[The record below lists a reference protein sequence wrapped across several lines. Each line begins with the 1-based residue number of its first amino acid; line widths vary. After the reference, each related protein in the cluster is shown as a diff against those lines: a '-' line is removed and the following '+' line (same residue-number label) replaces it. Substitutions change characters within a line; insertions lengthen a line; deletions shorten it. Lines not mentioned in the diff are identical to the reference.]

1 VIDFPLFAIGA
12 PSFMSDKPFDFRLVN
27 GLQGDP
33 AVFVLLKRMGEA
45 LLFDLGTIDNLGH
58 RDMLRVRNVF
68 VSHAHMDHFVGF
80 DRLLRVNVPHRRQ
93 LAIFGPEDFI
103 ERVRAKLNSYTWNL
117 IEPDQIRFQVHEVR
131 PDGSVWSALLT
142 NTDNFSAA
150 PARTDLKHDLLVTLR
165 DGSQVAAALLDHKGI
180 MSVSYKLEA
189 PAALKVRTER
199 LKALNLK
206 AGPWL
211 GDLQLRV
218 RTGKVQGSID
228 VDGRDYFME
237 ELANELITQQRGR
250 SLVYLTDLSFSASN
264 LESLQ
269 KAFGRATDGI
279 SECSFADEDRSR
291 AVDKAHLTSR
301 QSALIA
307 RSLGIQHFH
316 IFHVSGI
323 YGQGPQQ
330 VAEEARGFFH
340 ELPGPGPELDQ
351 EIQIELAK
359 VQA

>member
-1 VIDFPLFAIGA
+1 
-12 PSFMSDKPFDFRLVN
+12 MSDKPFDFRLVN

-45 LLFDLGTIDNLGH
+45 LLFDLGSIENLGH
-58 RDMLRVRNVF
+58 RDMLRVRHVF

-93 LAIFGPEDFI
+93 LSIFGPDDFI

-117 IEPDQIRFQVHEVR
+117 IEPDQIRFLVHEVR
-131 PDGSVWSALLT
+131 VDGSVWSALLT
-142 NTDNFSAA
+142 NTDKFSASA
-150 PARTDLKHDLLVTLR
+150 SLTDITHHHLVTLR
-165 DGSQVAAALLDHKGI
+165 DGSQVAAALMEHKGI

-189 PAALKVRTER
+189 PAILKVRTDK
-199 LKALNLK
+199 LKSLHLK

-211 GDLQLRV
+211 GDLQHRV
-218 RTGKVQGSID
+218 RTGRVQGDIEA
-228 VDGRDYFME
+228 DGRTFAIE
-237 ELANELITQQRGR
+237 ELAHELITQHKGR
-250 SLVYLTDLSFSASN
+250 SLVYLTDLSFSPRN
-264 LESLQ
+264 LEALK
-269 KAFGRATDGI
+269 KAFGQASDGI
-279 SECSFADEDRSR
+279 SESSFADEDRSR

-316 IFHVSGI
+316 VFHVSGI
-323 YGQGPQQ
+323 YGQGPQP
-330 VAEEARGFFH
+330 VAEEARSFFH
-340 ELPGPGPELDQ
+340 DLPGPGPELDR

-359 VQA
+359 IQS

>member
-1 VIDFPLFAIGA
+1 
-12 PSFMSDKPFDFRLVN
+12 MSDKPFDFRLIN

-45 LLFDLGTIDNLGH
+45 LLFDLGSIDNLGH
-58 RDMLRVRNVF
+58 RDMLRVRHVF

-93 LAIFGPEDFI
+93 LSLFGPEDFI
-103 ERVRAKLNSYTWNL
+103 ERVRCKLNSYTWNL
-117 IEPDQIRFQVHEVR
+117 IDPDQIRFQVHEVR
-131 PDGSVWSALLT
+131 GDGSVWTALLT
-142 NTDNFSAA
+142 NTDKFAA
-150 PARTDLKHDLLVTLR
+150 PAVRTEITHDHLVTLR

-180 MSVSYKLEA
+180 PSVSYKLEA
-189 PAALKVRTER
+189 PAILKVRTEK
-199 LKALNLK
+199 LKTLNLK

-211 GDLQLRV
+211 GELQLRV
-218 RTGKVQGSID
+218 RTGKTQGSLDIE
-228 VDGRDYFME
+228 GREYSIE
-237 ELANELITQQRGR
+237 ELSAEMITQQKGR
-250 SLVYLTDLSFSASN
+250 SLVYLTDLSFSPGN
-264 LESLQ
+264 LEALK
-269 KAFGRATDGI
+269 KAFGHASDGI
-279 SECSFADEDRSR
+279 SESSFADEDRSR

-330 VAEEARGFFH
+330 VAEEARSFFH
-340 ELPGPGPELDQ
+340 SLPGPGPELDR
-351 EIQIELAK
+351 EIRVELEK
-359 VQA
+359 VLP